1 MGVVLLLI
9 FFPSLFGSFRR
20 NGIWV
25 IGDGCF
31 TYIVFL
37 LHLNGSNVRQKIWRR
52 FIAAVKLPLLTLLMK
67 SIVTCFC
74 VQCLTEGA

>member
-1 MGVVLLLI
+1 
-9 FFPSLFGSFRR
+9 
-20 NGIWV
+20 
-25 IGDGCF
+25 
-31 TYIVFL
+31 
-37 LHLNGSNVRQKIWRR
+37 LNGSDVRQKNWRR

>member
-1 MGVVLLLI
+1 VLFCCCFFSPPFLGRSAAMAFGRSVMGVLRTL
-9 FFPSLFGSFRR
+9 S
-20 NGIWV
+20 
-25 IGDGCF
+25 
-31 TYIVFL
+31 FL
-37 LHLNGSNVRQKIWRR
+37 LQLNGSDVRQKNWRR